1 MSADPRL
8 STVLAP
14 DGARIAVR
22 EHAAPAG
29 TAEGPTLVLAHGWC
43 LAAETWDRV
52 VAELQARRPHL
63 RVITY
68 DQPGHGLS
76 TPGHD
81 RQVSLLDLGAT
92 LREVI
97 AETAPEGDVVL
108 GGHSMGGMTVMAL
121 AQVAPELFAERV
133 RGAALV
139 GTASWLGT
147 RRPIPGEGIAMAVLG
162 RLPAGTRGLPT
173 TPRLTAANLFGTDPD
188 PQAVR
193 ATGRLTSRTRANVVA
208 DWHRA
213 IGELDFRD
221 HLAPFAG
228 VRTVVLTGAR
238 DRLTPVSAGR
248 RLAAGIPGADFWSVP
263 RVGHMI
269 TYEAPRLVADKI
281 ELLLDA
287 PAASDRA

>member
-1 MSADPRL
+1 MSADPHV
-8 STVLAP
+8 TTQVAP

-29 TAEGPTLVLAHGWC
+29 AAHGPTLVLAHGWC

-76 TPGHD
+76 TPGRD
-81 RQVSLLDLGAT
+81 RRVSLLDLGAT
-92 LREVI
+92 LREVV
-97 AETAPEGDVVL
+97 AETAPEGDIVL

-121 AQVAPELFAERV
+121 AQVAPGLFAERV

-139 GTASWLGT
+139 GTAAHLGT
-147 RRPIPGEGIAMAVLG
+147 RRPVPGEGIAMAVLG
-162 RLPAGTRGLPT
+162 RLPASARGLPT
-173 TPRLTAANLFGTDPD
+173 TARLTAANLFGPDPD
-188 PQAVR
+188 PAAVR

-213 IGELDFRD
+213 IGELDFRE

-248 RLAAGIPGADFWSVP
+248 RLAAGIPGAQFWSLP
-263 RVGHMI
+263 GVGHMI
-269 TYEAPRLVADKI
+269 TYEAPAIVADKV

>member
-14 DGARIAVR
+14 GGARIAVR
-22 EHAAPAG
+22 GHAAPAG

-162 RLPAGTRGLPT
+162 RLPAGTRGH
-173 TPRLTAANLFGTDPD
+173 PRPADDPA
-188 PQAVR
+188 PHRGQPLRHRPRPA
-193 ATGRLTSRTRANVVA
+193 GR
-208 DWHRA
+208 
-213 IGELDFRD
+213 
-221 HLAPFAG
+221 
-228 VRTVVLTGAR
+228 AR
-238 DRLTPVSAGR
+238 DRSADEPHPGQCRR
-248 RLAAGIPGADFWSVP
+248 RLAP
-263 RVGHMI
+263 R
-269 TYEAPRLVADKI
+269 
-281 ELLLDA
+281 
-287 PAASDRA
+287 DR

>member
-43 LAAETWDRV
+43 LGAETWDRV

-108 GGHSMGGMTVMAL
+108 GGPSMGGMTVMAL
-121 AQVAPELFAERV
+121 AQTDPELFRRRV

-139 GTASWLGT
+139 GTAAHLGR
-147 RRPIPGEGIAMAVLG
+147 RRPVPGEG
-162 RLPAGTRGLPT
+162 
-173 TPRLTAANLFGTDPD
+173 
-188 PQAVR
+188 
-193 ATGRLTSRTRANVVA
+193 
-208 DWHRA
+208 
-213 IGELDFRD
+213 
-221 HLAPFAG
+221 LA
-228 VRTVVLTGAR
+228 LS
-238 DRLTPVSAGR
+238 L
-248 RLAAGIPGADFWSVP
+248 I
-263 RVGHMI
+263 HI
-269 TYEAPRLVADKI
+269 
-281 ELLLDA
+281 
-287 PAASDRA
+287 

>member
-1 MSADPRL
+1 MSADPHVTTL
-8 STVLAP
+8 VAP

-29 TAEGPTLVLAHGWC
+29 AAQGPTLVLAHGWC

-81 RQVSLLDLGAT
+81 RRVSLLDLGAT

-121 AQVAPELFAERV
+121 AQLDPDLFAERV

-139 GTASWLGT
+139 GTAAHLGA
-147 RRPIPGEGIAMAVLG
+147 RRPVPAEGIAMAVLG
-162 RLPAGTRGLPT
+162 RLPASARGLPT
-173 TPRLTAANLFGTDPD
+173 TARLTAANLFGPDPD
-188 PQAVR
+188 PAAVR

-213 IGELDFRD
+213 IGELDFRE

-248 RLAAGIPGADFWSVP
+248 RLAAGIPGAQFWSLP
-263 RVGHMI
+263 GVGHMI
-269 TYEAPRLVADKI
+269 TYEAPAIVADKV

>member
-14 DGARIAVR
+14 DGAHIAVR

-43 LAAETWDRV
+43 LGAETWDRV

-68 DQPGHGLS
+68 DQPGHALS

-81 RQVSLLDLGAT
+81 RRVSLLDLGAT

-121 AQVAPELFAERV
+121 AQLDPDLFAERV

-139 GTASWLGT
+139 GTAAHLGT
-147 RRPIPGEGIAMAVLG
+147 RRPVPGEGIAMAVLG
-162 RLPAGTRGLPT
+162 RLPASARGLPT
-173 TPRLTAANLFGTDPD
+173 TARLTAANLFGPD
-188 PQAVR
+188 PEPAAVR

-213 IGELDFRD
+213 IGELDFRE
-221 HLAPFAG
+221 HLAPFVG

-248 RLAAGIPGADFWSVP
+248 RLAAGIPGAQFWSLP
-263 RVGHMI
+263 GVGHMI
-269 TYEAPRLVADKI
+269 IYEASAIVADKV

>member
-14 DGARIAVR
+14 DGAHIAVR

-43 LAAETWDRV
+43 LGAETWDRV

-81 RQVSLLDLGAT
+81 RRVSLLDLGAT

-97 AETAPEGDVVL
+97 AETAPEGDIVL

-121 AQVAPELFAERV
+121 AQLDPDLFAERV

-139 GTASWLGT
+139 GTAAHLGT
-147 RRPIPGEGIAMAVLG
+147 RRPVPAEGIAMAVLG
-162 RLPAGTRGLPT
+162 RLPASARGLPT
-173 TPRLTAANLFGTDPD
+173 TARLTAANLFGPDPD
-188 PQAVR
+188 PAAVR
-193 ATGRLTSRTRANVVA
+193 ATGRPTSRTRANVVA

-213 IGELDFRD
+213 IGELDFRE
-221 HLAPFAG
+221 HLAPFAD
-228 VRTVVLTGAR
+228 VRTVILTGR
-238 DRLTPVSAGR
+238 HDRLTPVSAGR
-248 RLAAGIPGADFWSVP
+248 QLAALIPGATFWTVP
-263 RVGHMI
+263 GVGHMI
-269 TYEAPRLVADKI
+269 TYEASGLVADKI

-287 PAASDRA
+287 EPASQRA